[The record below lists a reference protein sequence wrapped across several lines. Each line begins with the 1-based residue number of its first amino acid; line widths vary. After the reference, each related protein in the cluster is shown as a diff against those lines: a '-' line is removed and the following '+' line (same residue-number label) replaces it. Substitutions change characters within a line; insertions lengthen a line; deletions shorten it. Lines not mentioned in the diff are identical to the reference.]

1 MANAAYGITQMPQ
14 HKFFVVAWNQRPFQ
28 KWGFLNSPCSISTST
43 PETPLLAT
51 SFPEEGLNHVPE
63 ISDT

>member
-1 MANAAYGITQMPQ
+1 MGLPELALQYL
-14 HKFFVVAWNQRPFQ
+14 HKYTRN
-28 KWGFLNSPCSISTST
+28 
-43 PETPLLAT
+43 PLLAT